1 LAVEPWMWT
10 FADAMKAAREQGV
23 DKAGL
28 EAMLQ
33 AFERASIDRI
43 DTADLRDI
51 VDRIRKA
58 VGPKI

>member
-1 LAVEPWMWT
+1 MWT